1 MLEAIRISRA
11 AYPHRLPC
19 GAFLQLFGGLAGA
32 AAAKGATPVDRAG
45 SSRTRPR
52 YVRDMSRRSHPRRQG
67 GLGGGGA
74 APRRRLLR
82 WEDKGLPAA
91 RRHAQARGA
100 AHRAARDG
108 RHRAADGLPRP
119 ARAKGAYK
127 ATLRVTAAVQMAVR
141 RWIARRRARIRWA
154 AVLCV
159 QRFCRGRL
167 ARLRTKTL
175 RRDRGVVLVQSVQR
189 GRAAR
194 RHFERQRGAAVTIQA
209 VSRRKRASRVVKKA
223 VEKARVKRSYEGQIA
238 EARERLRAEAEEK
251 ASVEAEKARGRDTL
265 SLARPPRPRH
275 AVCVNASFAPPP
287 GATRVGA
294 RAARGQGE
302 QPRGGAQGA
311 KDGARK
317 GALAAARR
325 AGEGA
330 HYVARAGADSPR
342 AASETHPLRHV
353 RSDAL

>member
-1 MLEAIRISRA
+1 MSETC
-11 AYPHRLPC
+11 PV
-19 GAFLQLFGGLAGA
+19 
-32 AAAKGATPVDRAG
+32 GATPVDRAG
-45 SSRTRPR
+45 SAAAALLPDGGYCVGKTKVFLRPG
-52 YVRDMSRRSHPRRQG
+52 VMPR
-67 GLGGGGA
+67 L
-74 APRRRLLR
+74 
-82 WEDKGLPAA
+82 EA
-91 RRHAQARGA
+91 RRTVRRAMAVIALQTAFRGQRARK
-100 AHRAARDG
+100 AH
-108 RHRAADGLPRP
+108 
-119 ARAKGAYK
+119 K
-127 ATLRVTAAVQMAVR
+127 ATLRATAAVQMAVR

-209 VSRRKRASRVVKKA
+209 VARRKRASRVVKKA